1 MNFLADIFNWPK
13 DILTCFFK
21 HAYPAFKNNVI
32 SILITAAWFG
42 VLQYFAGLLSQ
53 LKMASGQRL
62 PTIWCDLM
70 PQLNLKSYIT
80 NAILIR
86 TTLEGIISRH
96 EYVLLDLRML

>member
-1 MNFLADIFNWPK
+1 M
-13 DILTCFFK
+13 FFK
-21 HAYPAFKNNVI
+21 HAYPAFRNNVI
-32 SILITAAWFG
+32 SILITWIG

-86 TTLEGIISRH
+86 TTLEGIISSHLPRGRIRPFGSKN
-96 EYVLLDLRML
+96 VIRLWP